1 MTTTICYFF
10 SFLVEAVILWQY
22 ASFSFV
28 PRLRAKTRL
37 ILLCILYFILFAVS
51 LYDLKWLNALLYFLV
66 SFSFLNM
73 GYRLK
78 WFSAFFHSAVLTSV
92 MALCELAVYGVI
104 EHFAPHFF
112 TKAAYSYNIILF
124 AIFSKMIFFT
134 IIYLLMH
141 FLKGRRK
148 DGREHDHYA
157 LLLVLIPLTSVFV
170 MLTFVAINDAHTLS
184 PALHFMMTLG
194 AVLLLIANLSVFG
207 LNQYTQKKNLEFT
220 EMQLLLQKEANS
232 AEYYEM
238 LLSQNENQSILIHD
252 IKKHLQ
258 SIELLNQKREH
269 DKISAYIGQLLL
281 SSDLKESVRLCENEM
296 LNTILY
302 RYKRQCDSSHIS
314 FHADIRHETIDFIA
328 DSDLTS
334 LFCNLLDNAFEAAC
348 CIPDAF
354 IEINARKRTGTPFI
368 VISVINSSRINPFAA
383 PQGSLVTHKPDKR
396 GHGFGIKSI
405 RKVVNKYHGDM
416 EMYYSEDALT
426 FHTIITLKQ

>member
-22 ASFSFV
+22 ASFSFI
-28 PRLRAKTRL
+28 PRLRAKARL
-37 ILLCILYFILFAVS
+37 ILLCILYFILFIIS

-66 SFSFLNM
+66 SFTFLNI

-78 WFSAFFHSAVLTSV
+78 RLSSFFHSAMLTSV
-92 MALCELAVYGVI
+92 MAMCELAVYGVV

-112 TKAAYSYNIILF
+112 TESASSYNIIFF
-124 AIFSKMIFFT
+124 AIFSKMMFFT
-134 IIYLLMH
+134 VIYVLMH
-141 FLKGRRK
+141 FLKGQ
-148 DGREHDHYA
+148 REDSRQHDHYA
-157 LLLVLIPLTSVFV
+157 LLLVFIPLTSVFV
-170 MLTFVAINDAHTLS
+170 MLAFVTINDTYTLAPS
-184 PALHFMMTLG
+184 LLFMMTLG
-194 AVLLLIANLSVFG
+194 AVLLLITNLFVLG
-207 LNQYTQKKNLEFT
+207 LNHYSQKKKLEFT

-258 SIELLNQKREH
+258 SIDLLNQKGEH
-269 DKISAYIGQLLL
+269 DKISAYISQLLL
-281 SSDLKESVRLCENEM
+281 SSDLQESVRLCDNDM

-302 RYKRQCDSSHIS
+302 RYKRQCDDSHIS

-334 LFCNLLDNAFEAAC
+334 LFCNLLDNAFEAAHG
-348 CIPDAF
+348 IPDAF
-354 IEINARKRTGTPFI
+354 IEINAHKRTGTPFI
-368 VISVINSSRINPFAA
+368 VISVINSSRINPFADS
-383 PQGSLVTHKPDKR
+383 QGSLTTRKPDKR
-396 GHGFGIKSI
+396 RHGFGIKSI
-405 RKVVNKYHGDM
+405 RKAVNKYHGDM